1 MRWLGIEERIERLE
15 KHCEN
20 LLKQAEDTKEE
31 RWVTP
36 SELAE
41 IMNCS
46 TNNIYIKIRK
56 GEIYAT
62 DKLGSI
68 KRIPMSQFYQNGK
81 KPIKKESNPNKELS
95 IKELVFG
102 TD

>member
-1 MRWLGIEERIERLE
+1 MTLEERIKRLE
-15 KHCEN
+15 E
-20 LLKQAEDTKEE
+20 QATNREE
-31 RWVTP
+31 WVTP
-36 SELAE
+36 KELSE
-41 IMNCS
+41 IMKCS